1 MDIEEDTMAEFVET
15 CRLRAA
21 EPVSFV
27 GWLVQ
32 HLRRRPRR
40 LGNADELPDRMR
52 RDMGLAPADAA
63 PRHYRDYL
71 TSRSW

>member
-1 MDIEEDTMAEFVET
+1 MTEFVET
-15 CRLRAA
+15 CRVRAT

-32 HLRRRPRR
+32 HLRRRPGR

-52 RDMGLAPADAA
+52 RDMGLAPAD
-63 PRHYRDYL
+63 PGQRHYRDYL
-71 TSRSW
+71 TSRGW